1 MDGDYVTDKAGG
13 YAAWET
19 SEGFLG
25 GKINLKED
33 WPMVVSGIAFLIVVV
48 LVACWLLGAFGS
60 DDSQENMCNGVI
72 KDGSASGVQYYGEFS
87 GANQGKGN
95 PLAADAWDIRNCQL
109 GGVDHFVEGMA
120 SLPGP
125 SEEFIGGRETPYF
138 SDVTNRVL
146 RLENREKDAIRAL
159 AKINQERLRRQA
171 ERPDATVPWD
181 SHWAEWKRA
190 NPLGEEQ
197 LI

>member
-1 MDGDYVTDKAGG
+1 MDSDYVMDTQSGG
-13 YAAWET
+13 FDYSWDS

-25 GKINLKED
+25 GANWTIQNMAIAGVAGVVFVIIAIFIIISIVNKEED
-33 WPMVVSGIAFLIVVV
+33 
-48 LVACWLLGAFGS
+48 
-60 DDSQENMCNGVI
+60 MCNGVI

-95 PLAADAWDIRNCQL
+95 PLAADAWAIRNCQL
-109 GGVDHFVEGMA
+109 GGVNHFVEGMT
-120 SLPGP
+120 LPGP

-181 SHWAEWKRA
+181 SHWAEWKRT

>member
-1 MDGDYVTDKAGG
+1 MDGGYTMDKHDGGFDYSWDS
-13 YAAWET
+13 

-25 GKINLKED
+25 GANWTIQNMAIAFGVGFVIIAIIIIIVYTSKKKED
-33 WPMVVSGIAFLIVVV
+33 
-48 LVACWLLGAFGS
+48 
-60 DDSQENMCNGVI
+60 MCNGVI

-109 GGVDHFVEGMA
+109 GGVDHFVEGMT
-120 SLPGP
+120 LPGP

-181 SHWAEWKRA
+181 SHWAEWKRT

>member
-1 MDGDYVTDKAGG
+1 MDGGYTMDKQHEGG
-13 YAAWET
+13 SYFEI

-25 GKINLKED
+25 GFDFKND
-33 WPMVVSGIAFLIVVV
+33 WPKIVGPALAVFIIFV
-48 LVACWLLGAFGS
+48 LLYLFFSSVFGKEEES
-60 DDSQENMCNGVI
+60 MCNGVI
-72 KDGSASGVQYYGEFS
+72 RDGSASGVQYYGEFS

-95 PLAADAWDIRNCQL
+95 PLASDAWEIRNCEL
-109 GGVDHFVEGMA
+109 GGVDNYVEGME
-120 SLPGP
+120 SLPGA
-125 SEEFIGGRETPYF
+125 SEQFIGGRETPYF

-146 RLENREKDAIRAL
+146 RLENREKEAIRAL